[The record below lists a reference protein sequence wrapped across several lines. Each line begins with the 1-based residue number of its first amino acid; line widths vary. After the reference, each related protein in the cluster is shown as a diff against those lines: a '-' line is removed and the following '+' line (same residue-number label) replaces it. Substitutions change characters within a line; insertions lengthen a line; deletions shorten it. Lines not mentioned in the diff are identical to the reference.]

1 MADFRLGQRKNGLVL
16 EPGPKDQ
23 GDDASDDGNGEKT
36 QNELPPQRKI
46 G

>member
-16 EPGPKDQ
+16 EPDPEDQ
-23 GDDASDDGNGEKT
+23 GNDAPDNGNGEKT
-36 QNELPPQRKI
+36 QNELPSQRQI